1 MRTMPCTVRAR
12 LMASSMITGVALAA
26 LSAGGAL
33 AQNAP
38 APAAVADNAATNVTE
53 FVVTGSR
60 IPQPNLTSIAPV
72 TSVTNAELKLTGTS
86 RVEDLINSLPQAVAD
101 QGGNLSNGSTG
112 TADISLRNLGP
123 SRTLVLIDGRRLVP
137 GDPSFPFADINFI
150 PAALI
155 DRVEVDLAGASSVYG
170 SDAVAGVVNFIMK
183 RDFEGVRLDV
193 NSGIY
198 QNNNENKDAQAANIA
213 KGFSP
218 PTGSVFDGTQ
228 VDVTAI
234 VGVNSPDG
242 KGNVEGYVS
251 YRHIDPV
258 TQDARDY
265 SFCNE
270 QLSATGRGFICAGS
284 PTIPGGRFIPF
295 DNNYNTNGPFTLDA
309 AHPGNFR
316 ALTAGD
322 VFNFAPAN
330 YYQRPDER
338 YAGGF
343 FAHYDI
349 SKQLQAYS
357 EFMFQDDHTVSQA
370 AATPFGTL
378 VAIPCNNPLLSP
390 QEVDLICTQNGYTTV
405 NPHVSI
411 AKRNVEGG
419 PRQDD
424 LRHTDYRAVV
434 GLKGDLND
442 SWHYDVYGQYGAA
455 VFADVHTNDLS
466 IAKATRALNVVPDPR
481 PGPNQGQA
489 VCQSVLNGSDLACVP
504 WNLFTPGGVTPAA
517 EAYLSTPQ
525 LTTGQ
530 TTEQVVSG
538 AITGSLGDYGLKSP
552 WAHDGVGVAFGAE
565 YRREGLNFVPDEEGI
580 LGDIAGNGA
589 SSPPVKA
596 AFDVKELFAE
606 VRVPIIEDAPFIKSL
621 NLDAGYRFAH
631 YSTAGDNSTYKITGD
646 WAITDDIRIRG
657 GFNRAVRAPN
667 ILELFTPQH
676 EQLDGT
682 SDGCAGAIGST
693 TLVFSQAQCANTGV
707 SAAQYGHILANSA
720 SQYNG
725 LTGGNPNLAP
735 ETSNT
740 YSLGLVLTP
749 HTLLPGFSFSADYF
763 NVKITNVIQGVGA
776 DNILNNCA
784 VSGDPTFCGLV
795 HRAPGTGSLYLSTTG
810 FITDLPQNLGFLK
823 TSGIDFAAAYRFNFR
838 DFGMGDYGGLGIDFL
853 GTYTHDYQVFN
864 GQQISPVL
872 QCVGVFG
879 LICQGTGTPQS
890 GPLPSFRSKVRL
902 TYTTPLPG
910 FEVSVNWRYIGPSD
924 IDVVP
929 NTPAGKNCADCHIQA
944 FNYFD
949 LAAQFRFRDRYTLR
963 AGVNNVFDRDP
974 PIIGQGELTTV
985 VGNGNT
991 FPQVYDPLG
1000 RFLFVGL
1007 TADF

>member
-1 MRTMPCTVRAR
+1 MTKSTVRAR
-12 LMASSMITGVALAA
+12 LMASSMITGAALAA

-33 AQNAP
+33 AQAGPAP
-38 APAAVADNAATNVTE
+38 APVAENGATNVTE

-72 TSVTNAELKLTGTS
+72 TTVNNAEIKLTGTS

-101 QGGNLSNGSTG
+101 QGGNLANGASG
-112 TADISLRNLGP
+112 TADISLRDLGP

-137 GDPSFPFADINFI
+137 GDPNFPFADINFI

-193 NSGIY
+193 NYGVY
-198 QNNNENKDAQAANIA
+198 QNNNGNTESQAANIA
-213 KGFSP
+213 KGFTP
-218 PTGSVFDGTQ
+218 PTGSIFDGNT

-258 TQDARDY
+258 TQDKRDF
-265 SFCNE
+265 SNCNE
-270 QLSATGRGFICAGS
+270 QLDPTGKGFLCAGS
-284 PTIPGGRFIPF
+284 GTIPDGQFLIF
-295 DNNYNTNGPFTLDA
+295 NAAQTKIIAADTLDRA
-309 AHPGNFR
+309 NPGNFR
-316 ALTAGD
+316 PKLATD
-322 VFNFAPAN
+322 VFNFAPFN
-330 YYQRPDER
+330 YFQRPDER
-338 YAGGF
+338 YSGGF

-349 SKQLQAYS
+349 TKQFQAYS
-357 EFMFQDDHTVSQA
+357 EFMFMDDHTVAQIAPSGI
-370 AATPFGTL
+370 FGVTTSI
-378 VAIPCNNPLLSP
+378 ACNDPLLSA
-390 QEVDLICTQNGYTTV
+390 QEVNEICTKAGVDPTAPGAAGTA
-405 NPHVSI
+405 I
-411 AKRNVEGG
+411 ILKRNVEGG
-419 PRQDD
+419 PRQFD

-442 SWHYDVYGQYGAA
+442 NWHYDVYGQYGAD
-455 VFADVHTNDLS
+455 VFTLAQLNDLS
-466 IAKATRALNVVPDPR
+466 IARIGRALNVVTDPKT
-481 PGPNQGQA
+481 GQP
-489 VCQSVLNGSDLACVP
+489 VCQSVLDGTDPNCVP
-504 WNLFTPGGVTPAA
+504 YNIFTPGGVTPAA
-517 EAYLSTPQ
+517 INYISVPGFI
-525 LTTGQ
+525 TGQ

-538 AITGSLGDYGLKSP
+538 AVTGNLGDYGLKSP

-565 YRREGLNFVPDEEGI
+565 YRRETLDSRPDVEFQT
-580 LGDIAGNGA
+580 GDLAGNGA
-589 SSPPVKA
+589 VTPPIKG
-596 AFDVKELFAE
+596 AFDVKEVFAE
-606 VRVPIIEDAPFIKSL
+606 ARVPLIQDVPLIKSL
-621 NLDAGYRFAH
+621 NLDLGSRFAH

-667 ILELFTPQH
+667 ILELFTPQALG
-676 EQLDGT
+676 LDGST
-682 SDGCAGAIGST
+682 DNCSGAKP
-693 TLVFSQAQCANTGV
+693 VFTQAQCANTGV
-707 SAAQYGHILANSA
+707 SAAQYGKVLANPA

-725 LTGGNPNLAP
+725 LLGGNPNLAP
-735 ETSNT
+735 ESSNT
-740 YSLGLVLTP
+740 YSLGFVLTP

-763 NVKITNVIQGVGA
+763 NVKITNVIQSFGA
-776 DNILNNCA
+776 DNILDTCA
-784 VSGDPTFCGLV
+784 TTGDPTFCSLV
-795 HRAPGTGSLYLSTTG
+795 HRSTIGSLWLGPLIIGSPAAGYIIDTV
-810 FITDLPQNLGFLK
+810 QNQGFLK
-823 TSGIDFAAAYRFNFR
+823 SSGIDFAASYRTNFH
-838 DFGMGDYGGLGIDFL
+838 DLGMGEWGGIGIDFL
-853 GTYTHDYQVFN
+853 GTYTHDYQIFS
-864 GQQISPVL
+864 GIPASDVL
-872 QCVGVFG
+872 QCVGKFG
-879 LICQGTGTPQS
+879 TTCQGTSTPQS
-890 GPLPSFRSKVRL
+890 GPLPSWRSKVRL
-902 TYTTPLPG
+902 TWTTPLQG
-910 FEVSVNWRYIGPSD
+910 FEVSVNWRYIGPSALD
-924 IDVVP
+924 TGET
-929 NTPAGKNCADCHIQA
+929 NLADSRIQA